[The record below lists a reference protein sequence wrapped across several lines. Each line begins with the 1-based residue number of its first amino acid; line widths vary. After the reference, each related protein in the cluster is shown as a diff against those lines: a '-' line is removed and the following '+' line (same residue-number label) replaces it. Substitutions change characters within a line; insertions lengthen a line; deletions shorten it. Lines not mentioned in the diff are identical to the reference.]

1 MTNPRM
7 HPTGIYNFSNAPE
20 RTIHGLNSVLET
32 KIVCALETSDSEQVR
47 ELLQFIHYSDVADLL
62 ERLDK
67 FHRLALLEVIGSN
80 FDSKLLSEL
89 DDSVLGHVVEF
100 LGVDLT
106 VSAFSQLES
115 DDAVEVIEKLK
126 EDQREQLLSAIP
138 EKDRLLIKSSLSY
151 PKHSAGRLMQR
162 KLVIMP
168 ELWTIGDALDYLRRE
183 ADVEDNLLPE
193 QFHVVYVVDPSHRPI
208 GDISLDKL
216 LRNQRSILLADIM
229 NKQPKT
235 VPIVT
240 DQEDVARLFRQMN
253 LVAAPVID
261 GEGRLVGAIT
271 IDDVVDV
278 IDQEHEEDIL
288 HLGGVREV
296 DLYDAAVSTM
306 KARFSWLFINL
317 ITAFTASVVIGF
329 FNATIEEMV
338 ALAILM
344 PVVASMG
351 GNAGTQTLTVAVRAI
366 AMKELTATNTNR
378 IIGKEFLVGG
388 FNGVLFAFI
397 SGLIAWQWFDN
408 LTLGGV
414 IGVSMIVNMVVA
426 GFAGTVIPIALDR
439 FGVDPAVA
447 SSIVLTTI
455 TDVVGFFFFLSLG
468 AIFLL

>member
-1 MTNPRM
+1 M
-7 HPTGIYNFSNAPE
+7 
-20 RTIHGLNSVLET
+20 
-32 KIVCALETSDSEQVR
+32 
-47 ELLQFIHYSDVADLL
+47 
-62 ERLDK
+62 
-67 FHRLALLEVIGSN
+67 
-80 FDSKLLSEL
+80 
-89 DDSVLGHVVEF
+89 
-100 LGVDLT
+100 
-106 VSAFSQLES
+106 SQLES
-115 DDAVEVIEKLK
+115 DDSVEVIEKLT
-126 EDQREQLLSAIP
+126 EDQREQLLYAIP
-138 EKDRLLIKSSLSY
+138 EKDRLLIESSLSY

-168 ELWTIGDALDYLRRE
+168 ELWTFGDALDYLRRE
-183 ADVEDNLLPE
+183 ADAEDNLLPE
-193 QFHVVYVVDPSHRPI
+193 QFYVVYVVDRSHHPI
-208 GDISLDKL
+208 GDISLDKF

-235 VPIVT
+235 IPVVT
-240 DQEDVARLFRQMN
+240 DQEDVARLFRQMS

-288 HLGGVREV
+288 HLGGVRED

-306 KARFSWLFINL
+306 KAWFSWLFINL

-388 FNGVLFAFI
+388 FNGILFAFI

-408 LTLGGV
+408 FTLGGV

-447 SSIVLTTI
+447 SSIVLTTVA
-455 TDVVGFFFFLSLG
+455 DVVGFFFFLSLG